1 MAAERRRTGVIVLL
15 LLFCYAY
22 FLPRWAEWN
31 QNSRIDLTMA
41 LVEEGRFAID
51 SFYQNTGDFS
61 EYGGHIYTDKAPGTS
76 LAGVPAYAAFRL
88 IERLPPVERL
98 MVRAAHSSAFRET
111 LREGGT
117 GLLAEKIRFAAMLA
131 FVVFFTINLPS
142 ALLGGLLYRFLAE
155 IVADWRLRF
164 ALVLGYGVG
173 SVVWPYS
180 TVFYGHQLA
189 AAMLF
194 AAVVLARSVRR
205 GRRSERWLWAAG
217 ALLGMTVLVEFTAL
231 PAVAMVVLYAGS
243 GVDWRVR
250 LGRWLRLGLAALP
263 FALFLG
269 YYNATCFGSPFS
281 SGYKYLATF
290 HVISEYGWSGFGL
303 PRWEAVWGVTF
314 SPYRGLFYLSPFFL
328 LALPG
333 WWAWWQ
339 AREWR
344 AEFWLLGGMA
354 AMQLLIVACWYDW
367 MGGFAIGPR
376 NLILTLP
383 AWVVAVAFFLRRW
396 GARPWARWL
405 FAALVVLSLGMTG
418 VAMTGGQLF
427 PEVTIRRPWTEY
439 WWPNFVQG
447 DIARNWGMA
456 VGLRRWWSLLP
467 LPMAM
472 ALAWWVASAAP
483 HFLPPRGKGGGEAA
497 SLR

>member
-1 MAAERRRTGVIVLL
+1 MANEHRRALVIVLL

-76 LAGVPAYAAFRL
+76 LAGVPAYFLFRH
-88 IERLPPVERL
+88 IEQIPLVARMME
-98 MVRAAHSSAFRET
+98 RAAHSSAFEET

-117 GLLAEKIRFAAMLA
+117 GLLAEKVRFAAMLA

-142 ALLGGLLYRFLAE
+142 ALLGGVLYLFLGEIVPNPKMRFL
-155 IVADWRLRF
+155 
-164 ALVLGYGVG
+164 LVLGYGVG

-189 AAMLF
+189 AALLF
-194 AAVVLARSVRR
+194 AAIVLTRSVRM
-205 GRRSERWLWAAG
+205 GRRSEEWLWVVG
-217 ALLGMTVLVEFTAL
+217 GLLGGTVLVEFTAL
-231 PAVAMVVLYAGS
+231 PSVALLVLYAGS
-243 GVDWRVR
+243 GVGWKER
-250 LGRWLRLGLAALP
+250 LHRWLRIGVAALP

-290 HVISEYGWSGFGL
+290 HVISEYGWSGFGA

-333 WWAWWQ
+333 WIAWWHE
-339 AREWR
+339 RSWR
-344 AEFWLLGGMA
+344 SEFWLLGGMA
-354 AMQLLIVACWYDW
+354 AVQLLIVACWYDW

-396 GARPWARWL
+396 GEQRWARWL
-405 FAALVVLSLGMTG
+405 FVSLLILSWGRM
-418 VAMTGGQLF
+418 VIAMTGGQLF
-427 PEVTIRRPWTEY
+427 PEVTIHHPWREY
-439 WWPNFVQG
+439 WWPNFQRG
-447 DIARNWGMA
+447 NIARNWGMA

-467 LPMAM
+467 LPMGAIV
-472 ALAWWVASAAP
+472 AWWLFSRLEVQR
-483 HFLPPRGKGGGEAA
+483 RGEDRG
-497 SLR
+497 